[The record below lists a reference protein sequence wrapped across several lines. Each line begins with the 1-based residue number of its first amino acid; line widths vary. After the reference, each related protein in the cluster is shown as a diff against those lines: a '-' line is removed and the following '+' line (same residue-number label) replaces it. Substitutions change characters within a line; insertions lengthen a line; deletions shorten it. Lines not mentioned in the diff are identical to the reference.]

1 MASFRKSG
9 NGWRAEITKKGI
21 RESSTF
27 PTKRE
32 AQEWAATREAEITNM
47 RAGKVIRWTLSKVLD
62 RYMTE
67 ISPSKASGDKEI
79 LRLRAV
85 QRDDIG
91 AMVMQDIAPT
101 DLADWRERRLKSVKP
116 ASVLREIGSLRAVW
130 KQAKKGEWGYVDH
143 DPWPE
148 VTKPSASPPRETVFL
163 DGQAERIVEALGY
176 AGGTPGSRRQEAA
189 VALLL
194 SLETAMRAGEI
205 VGMRWEDVALDR
217 RIVRLPKTKNG
228 DAREVPL
235 SRKAIQLIE
244 HMKGLDEERV
254 FTLTSALLDTYYRQG
269 RDLAGITGPTFHDAR
284 ATALT
289 RLSKKLDILELA
301 KMVGHRDPRSLMIYY
316 RQSATEIAAK
326 LDN

>member
-1 MASFRKSG
+1 MASYRKSG
-9 NGWRAEITKKGI
+9 SGWRAEIVKKGF
-21 RESSTF
+21 RESATF

-32 AQEWAATREAEITNM
+32 AQEWAGRREAEIASM
-47 RAGKVIRWTLSKVLD
+47 KAGKVIRWTLGEVLD
-62 RYMTE
+62 KYIAD
-67 ISPSKASGDKEI
+67 ISPNKASAEKEI

-85 QRDDIG
+85 QRDSIG
-91 AMVMQDIAPT
+91 AMVMQDIGPT
-101 DLADWRERRLKSVKP
+101 DLAAWRDRRLKCVKP

-163 DGQAERIVEALGY
+163 DDQAERIVDALGY
-176 AGGTPGSRRQEAA
+176 ARGKPTSRRQEAA
-189 VALLL
+189 IALLL

-205 VGMRWEDVALDR
+205 IGMRWDEVALDR

-235 SRKAIQLIE
+235 SRRAIELIE
-244 HMKGLDEERV
+244 SMKGRDGERV
-254 FTLTSALLDTYYRQG
+254 FTLTSALLDAYYRQG

-326 LDN
+326 LD

>member
-1 MASFRKSG
+1 MASLRKYA
-9 NGWRAEITKKGI
+9 NGWRAEIFKKGI
-21 RESSTF
+21 RESATF
-27 PTKRE
+27 ATKRE
-32 AQEWAATREAEITNM
+32 AQEWASKREAEIVSM
-47 RAGKVIRWTLSKVLD
+47 RAGKVIRWTLREVLD
-62 RYMTE
+62 RYIAE
-67 ISPSKASGDKEI
+67 VSPKKASGDKEI

-85 QRDDIG
+85 QRDEIAD
-91 AMVMQDIAPT
+91 MVMQDIGPT
-101 DLADWRERRLKSVKP
+101 DLAAWRDRRLKCVKP
-116 ASVLREIGSLRAVW
+116 SSVLREIGSLRAVW

-143 DPWPE
+143 DPWAE
-148 VTKPSASPPRETVFL
+148 VTKPQESPPRDVLFH
-163 DGQAERIVEALGY
+163 DWQVDRIIQALGY
-176 AGGTPGSRRQEAA
+176 AGGTPQNRRQEAA

-205 VGMRWEDVALDR
+205 IAMRWEDVALEK

-235 SRKAIQLIE
+235 SRRAIELISNME
-244 HMKGLDEERV
+244 GRDEERV
-254 FTLTSALLDTYYRQG
+254 FTLTSALLDAYYRQG
-269 RDLAGITGPTFHDAR
+269 RDLAGVTGPTFHDAR

-326 LDN
+326 LD